1 MNGQSEN
8 KKFYVNLADL
18 TPGFPTH
25 HHSDEFWAALG
36 RAIATFGFL
45 EEILGKAI
53 FSFTGTRRFPVDE
66 VDAEYQKWL
75 PVLERALS
83 DQLGKLIGSYETAV
97 RSHNTADVPNLAA
110 LVVDL
115 RNAAVIR
122 NALCHG
128 SWRPPDAEGRSVP
141 LFVNNKKE
149 IFETAV
155 DVAFLNQAQRHV
167 AELSCDVINSVTQQG
182 WQFPGSNGPGMRIY
196 PTS

>member
-1 MNGQSEN
+1 MSGQPEH

-18 TPGFPTH
+18 KPGFPTH
-25 HHSDEFWAALG
+25 HHPDEFWAALG
-36 RAIATFGFL
+36 RAVATFGFL

-53 FSFTGTRRFPVDE
+53 FSFTGTRRFPANE

-75 PVLERALS
+75 QLLERALS
-83 DQLGKLIGSYETAV
+83 DQLGKLIVSYETAV
-97 RSHNTADVPNLAA
+97 RSHDAVDVPNLTE
-110 LVVDL
+110 LVADL

-128 SWRPPDAEGRSVP
+128 SWRSPDAEGRSVP

-155 DVAFLNQAQRHV
+155 DVVFLNQVQRHV

-182 WQFPGSNGPGMRIY
+182 WQFPGSNGPGKPIY
-196 PTS
+196 PSS